1 MDKKLIG
8 LDLTHIAD
16 GGLQEKLDK
25 ELEKVFDNILDL
37 NTEAKAK
44 RKVTITLTMSSNEE
58 RTVVDTVMDV
68 KSKLAPQNG
77 VATTILVGRDYD
89 TGRVHANELKSS
101 VPGQMYFIDDAD
113 RGALLDFASALKI
126 ENGAEIE
133 DNGVYQV
140 ATVKNGV
147 ASLAKGKVPNPVDLR
162 PYRTFNEVEQPASK
176 FVFRIDKNAQ
186 MALFEADGKRWAQE
200 AVGNIAAYL
209 KAELA
214 S

>member
-44 RKVTITLTMSSNEE
+44 RKVTITLTMSANEE
-58 RTVVDTVMDV
+58 RSVVDTIMEV

-89 TGRVHANELKSS
+89 TGMVHANELKSS
-101 VPGQMYFIDDAD
+101 VPGQMYFDDDAQLRTD
-113 RGALLDFASALKI
+113 IGQTVD
-126 ENGAEIE
+126 EIE
-133 DNGVYQV
+133 QQQAQPKSEVIDFNKRKVG
-140 ATVKNGV
+140 
-147 ASLAKGKVPNPVDLR
+147 GK
-162 PYRTFNEVEQPASK
+162 
-176 FVFRIDKNAQ
+176 
-186 MALFEADGKRWAQE
+186 
-200 AVGNIAAYL
+200 
-209 KAELA
+209 
-214 S
+214 